1 MNMQT
6 NKLNR
11 LASRPSGE
19 RYIGTIIELIDNVK
33 GNAVFDFTKE
43 LESAETPE

>member
-11 LASRPSGE
+11 LASKPSGE
-19 RYIGTIIELIDNVK
+19 RHIGTIVEIIDSVK

-43 LESAETPE
+43 LENAETPE